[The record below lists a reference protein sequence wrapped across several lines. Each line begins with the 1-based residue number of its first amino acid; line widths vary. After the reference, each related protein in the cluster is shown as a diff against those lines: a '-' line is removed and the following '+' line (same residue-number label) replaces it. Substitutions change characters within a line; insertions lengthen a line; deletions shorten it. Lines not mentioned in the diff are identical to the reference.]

1 MPADKVFAEARRIMV
16 ICNACRYCEGFC
28 AVYPA
33 MEMQD
38 NFTDQNLIYLANLC
52 HNCRG
57 CYYACQYAPPHEFSV
72 NVPESFAEL
81 RLASYRRFA
90 WPGFLAGLFDRNG
103 LTVTLLTVFCVC
115 MAVLLTVSLR
125 GPDVVLNARQG
136 EGAFYAVIPYLTMVV
151 PALLISVYVAAAMAI
166 GLLRFWR
173 TINVK
178 SETVGVRSLAMA
190 TRDTLKLTYLGG
202 GGHGCYYPADSPSF
216 MRRWFHHLVFYGFI
230 CCFFASAVAAMYDHL
245 LGLSPPYSFWSLA
258 VLLGTGGGAALL
270 VGSGGL
276 LGLKWLSH
284 QTPDHL
290 AARGMD
296 VGFLAL
302 LFLTSLTGL
311 LLLALRETSSMGIL
325 LAIHLGLVL
334 ALFVSL
340 PYGKFVHGMYRFAAL
355 ARYSIE
361 QSEDRSIPTGTG

>member
-1 MPADKVFAEARRIMV
+1 MPADKVYTEARRIMV
-16 ICNACRYCEGFC
+16 ICNACRYCEGYC

-33 MEMQD
+33 MEVQD
-38 NFTDQNLIYLANLC
+38 KFTDENLIYLANLC

-72 NVPESFAEL
+72 NVPKTFADL

-90 WPGFLAGLFDRNG
+90 WPGFLAGAFDRNG

-115 MAVLLTVSLR
+115 ITVLLTVSLR
-125 GPDVVLNARQG
+125 GPDLVLTSQHG
-136 EGAFYAVIPYLTMVV
+136 EGAFYAVIPYLTMVI
-151 PALLISVYVAAAMAI
+151 PALLISVCAGAAMVI

-173 TINVK
+173 AIKVK
-178 SETVGVRSLAMA
+178 DETVGQRSVGLQSLAMA
-190 TRDTLKLTYLGG
+190 TRDALKLTYLGG
-202 GGHGCYYPADSPSF
+202 GGHGCYYPQDRASF
-216 MRRWFHHLVFYGFI
+216 ARRWLHHLVFYGFI

-284 QTPDHL
+284 QTPDHPPAL
-290 AARGMD
+290 SMD
-296 VGFLAL
+296 AGFLAL

-340 PYGKFVHGMYRFAAL
+340 PYGKFVHGMYRLAAL
-355 ARYSIE
+355 VRYAIE
-361 QSEDRSIPTGTG
+361 